1 MNKLTFVLVA
11 LALAIGVGAGYV
23 ISSKQTRSGASDG
36 AAQKADSEKERKP
49 IFYRSPM
56 NPSVTSPVPAK
67 DNMGMDYIPVYATGL
82 GKGDIPPGV
91 VLIDPVVSQS
101 IGVRTARAIKKKLT
115 HNIRTVGLIDYNE
128 KHVTRL
134 HPKVKGWVEEL
145 YVDTTGE
152 QVKKNAMLLAIY
164 SPELVS
170 SVEEYLLA
178 LKNIESLKNS
188 SHPDIREGAENL
200 LQSSLERL
208 KLFDVPDHQI
218 KEIENGH
225 KIVRNMHIQSPFDGI
240 VVRIG
245 VRDGQYVTPA
255 TELYK
260 IADLS
265 SVWIYVDIYE
275 DEMPWVRTNDMAE
288 MQVAGIPGKTFRGKV
303 TYIYPYLDSKSRT
316 NKVRL
321 EFSNS
326 DFALKPDMF
335 ANVILKT
342 RRQINDVVVIP
353 TQAIVRSGRKDQV
366 FVVTGPGRF
375 EPRTVTLGV
384 TANDEVQIID
394 GVKEGEEVVT
404 SAQFLIDSESKLN
417 EATAKMMEPKNVG
430 KKQGDSGMDMGGM
443 DMGGMDMKGMD
454 HKDMKGMDHKDM
466 KGMDHKDMKGME
478 SKQ

>member
-1 MNKLTFVLVA
+1 MNKLTFVIVL
-11 LALAIGVGAGYV
+11 LALAIGVGAGYM
-23 ISSKQTRSGASDG
+23 ISDKQIVSGSRDG
-36 AAQKADSEKERKP
+36 APQKADSEKERKP

-56 NPSVTSPVPAK
+56 NPNVTSPVPAK
-67 DNMGMDYIPVYATGL
+67 DNMGMAYIPVFATGV
-82 GKGDIPPGV
+82 GKGAGPAGV
-91 VLIDPVVSQS
+91 VQIDPVVSQS
-101 IGVRTARAIKKKLT
+101 IGVRTAKAVKKKLT

-134 HPKVKGWVEEL
+134 HPKVEGWVEEL
-145 YVDTTGE
+145 YIDTTGE

-188 SHPDIREGAENL
+188 SHPDIRKGAESL

-218 KEIENGH
+218 KEIEDGH

-240 VVRIG
+240 VVNIG

-275 DEMPWVRTNDMAE
+275 DEMPWVRTGDMAE
-288 MQVAGIPGKTFRGKV
+288 MRVAGIPGKTFRGKV
-303 TYIYPYLDSKSRT
+303 TYIYPYLDSTTRT

-321 EFSNS
+321 EFSNPGR
-326 DFALKPDMF
+326 ALKPDMF

-342 RRQINDVVVIP
+342 RRQVNDVVVIP
-353 TQAIVRSGRKDQV
+353 TEAIVRSGRRDQV
-366 FVVTGPGRF
+366 FVVT
-375 EPRTVTLGV
+375 
-384 TANDEVQIID
+384 
-394 GVKEGEEVVT
+394 
-404 SAQFLIDSESKLN
+404 
-417 EATAKMMEPKNVG
+417 
-430 KKQGDSGMDMGGM
+430 
-443 DMGGMDMKGMD
+443 
-454 HKDMKGMDHKDM
+454 
-466 KGMDHKDMKGME
+466 
-478 SKQ
+478 